1 MEQSAIIIS
10 LNTWMSSYPILSKII
25 PLLAD
30 IFVFS
35 YPIYLIYLYF
45 FTTDRIKRWQKLSHQ
60 YKDRLH
66 KYNALSILFSFIWSI
81 AINYIIK
88 AFIEQPRPYQV
99 LHLTTNPKE
108 SLILNSIPTDS
119 FPSDHAAVGMTI
131 AITTLLLWYHHKN
144 KKIIAIWRIF
154 LCFAMIMDISR
165 ITIWVH
171 RPVDIVAGS
180 VIWAIVAM
188 IINYNPIQKWL
199 STYIFDPIIN
209 LQEYIFNK
217 LCIKRK

>member
-1 MEQSAIIIS
+1 MASS
-10 LNTWMSSYPILSKII
+10 LFLTRII

-45 FTTDRIKRWQKLSHQ
+45 FTEDKISRWKKLL
-60 YKDRLH
+60 YKNANRLH
-66 KYNALSILFSFIWSI
+66 KYNALTILFSFIWSI
-81 AINYIIK
+81 GINYIIK
-88 AFIEQPRPYQV
+88 SFIEQPRPYQI
-99 LHLTTNPKE
+99 LQLTINPKE

-131 AITTLLLWYHHKN
+131 AITTLLLGYHHKN
-144 KKIIAIWRIF
+144 KKITIIWRIF
-154 LCFAMIMDISR
+154 LCFALIMDISR